1 MIKLKDLLNESTSI
15 ELHKIN
21 TAKDNP
27 PFMTEDQWN
36 DKWAKKTALNEA
48 VQLIEEHT
56 VINEQVY
63 SKIFEGL
70 GGDMPKI
77 NDLRKSIIKFTSSLK
92 PNSRSSVI
100 LRKYLLTGKIS
111 LPEATKVV
119 EEYRD
124 YVFKVIGGSIAAALL
139 ALSTK
144 IGNAWVAWPFF
155 MSIFG
160 FAAVAV
166 IGTIIPRGNESIL
179 FKYMANEPN
188 RATYFK
194 KNYPD
199 SYKQLDS
206 KQKKEVDKLINKH
219 IEQKKNSAF
228 SKAKKGLFTIS
239 KKIFSKFR

>member
-1 MIKLKDLLNESTSI
+1 MIKLKDILSESTNV
-15 ELHKIN
+15 ELHKVITDKTE
-21 TAKDNP
+21 TA
-27 PFMTEDQWN
+27 FMTEEEWSK
-36 DKWAKKTALNEA
+36 KWYRKTSLNETT
-48 VQLIEEHT
+48 QLIEEHT
-56 VINEQVY
+56 TINEKVY
-63 SKIFEGL
+63 SRIFEGL

-100 LRKYLLTGKIS
+100 LRKYLLTSKIS

-124 YVFKVIGGSIAAALL
+124 FVFKVVGGSIAAALL

-206 KQKKEVDKLINKH
+206 KQKKEVGKLINKH

>member
-1 MIKLKDLLNESTSI
+1 VIKLKDILTESTKV
-15 ELHKIN
+15 ELHKVI
-21 TAKDNP
+21 TDKTEPA
-27 PFMTEDQWN
+27 FMTEEQWSK
-36 DKWAKKTALNEA
+36 KWYRKTSLNETT
-48 VQLIEEHT
+48 QLIEEHT
-56 VINEQVY
+56 TINEKVY
-63 SKIFEGL
+63 SRIFEGL

-77 NDLRKSIIKFTSSLK
+77 SDLRKSIIKFTSSLR
-92 PNSRSSVI
+92 PNSKSSVI

-119 EEYRD
+119 DEYIKFI
-124 YVFKVIGGSIAAALL
+124 YKVMGGTIGAALL

-160 FAAVAV
+160 FAAVSV
-166 IGTIIPRGNESIL
+166 IGTIIPRGNESII
-179 FKYMANEPN
+179 FQYMADEPN

-206 KQKKEVDKLINKH
+206 KQKKEVDKLIDKH

-228 SKAKKGLFTIS
+228 SKAKEGLFTIS
-239 KKIFSKFR
+239 KKIFPKLR